1 MRQKFLDG
9 KSWDSP
15 LILSNKI
22 FRSEKFSEAQN
33 GSPTKFFGTVSQNIF
48 DGKWWH
54 PPNSCSE
61 NFLIPENFLKQSRV
75 PLWNFSELSDKSI
88 STRNRDIPSLLLYKN
103 CKISDVFRN
112 TERFP
117 YEDLRY
123 CETKI
128 FSTENRDTPP
138 LLHVIPRYQTFFDT
152 QKGPL
157 RSFLVIRDKN
167 FSTENR
173 YTPLTLIHIIFLKH
187 TFCETRKGSS
197 TKPFGTARWR
207 NFDGKSRY
215 SVSHSPLSSLKFFD
229 KRIFLKHR
237 MVPLRSSSVLWDEM
251 FFDGKSGSPL

>member
-1 MRQKFLDG
+1 MDSLRNFSVLWVKTFLTENGDTPP
-9 KSWDSP
+9 P
-15 LILSNKI
+15 LVQKI
-22 FRSEKFSEAQN
+22 FWYQKTFWSRAGFLYGIFQN
-33 GSPTKFFGTVSQNIF
+33 CQTKQFRREIMIF
-48 DGKWWH
+48 
-54 PPNSCSE
+54 PPSSY
-61 NFLIPENFLKQSRV
+61 
-75 PLWNFSELSDKSI
+75 
-88 STRNRDIPSLLLYKN
+88 TKN